1 MNKAAII
8 ARVAARMDLDMFTAE
23 GMVDAV
29 LEAIVEGLAKEEDVR
44 IAVIGSFRTKRRA
57 ARRGRKLQLSFEY

>member
-1 MNKAAII
+1 MNKTAII
-8 ARVAARMDLDMFTAE
+8 ARVAARMDMDKFTAE

-44 IAVIGSFRTKRRA
+44 IAVIGSFRTRHRT
-57 ARRGRKLQLSFEY
+57 ARRGRNL